1 MRRIE
6 NEMIEMPADN
16 GRFHAS
22 GAVTPQTIL
31 WEIQR
36 YYLAATLVEAPPA

>member
-1 MRRIE
+1 MGNKCTIKKTA
-6 NEMIEMPADN
+6 PN

-31 WEIQR
+31 WKLVR
-36 YYLAATLVEAPPA
+36 YYPAATAVEAPPA

>member
-1 MRRIE
+1 M
-6 NEMIEMPADN
+6 NALTHN

-31 WEIQR
+31 YKFAR
-36 YYLAATLVEAPPA
+36 YYPAGSVVEAPPA